1 MRQPIFFII
10 NLTKIK
16 KSDTFLIEKYIIKVI
31 AVNYTKKLIFAF
43 MFIIFSSLFS
53 KEIVENSKDL
63 KIKKL
68 DNGITYYYYKNKKLA
83 NRVSIN
89 VIIKAGSLQEEEN
102 QKGIAHFLEHMT
114 FNGTKNY
121 EKNGIVKYFESIGL
135 SFGGDLNAHT
145 SFYETVYKLHL
156 PTDDREKFEK
166 GVEILKEMVFDA
178 SLTDEDI
185 NNEKEIIVEEWRLSQ
200 GFRERIT
207 NFWKKALYDNSRYVE
222 RFPIGDM
229 EIIKNSDHNLMK
241 SYYDKWYR
249 AKNISVVVVGDID
262 QKYAEKTIK
271 KYFEFPDT
279 KPYTAPESY
288 SLKELP
294 TDYLIFRDK
303 EIVVPEFI
311 MATRMEKE
319 KKYTEESIKESLA
332 YDILKNLIKNRFDK
346 KSFTEEKPLFSG
358 SMSDDLYMNDNIIT
372 ISSVMDENKIELG
385 VKTSIE
391 ILKYIKDFGVTD
403 VELSLEKE
411 NILKTLES
419 EVRNKEAFVNSLIVK
434 DITNSIVNN
443 DIFLDV
449 NDTLSI
455 FKKYSSKITMNDIKN
470 VAKKI
475 YEDNTR
481 FILLLPEKDEINI
494 TEKDFENI
502 VNKAKNSNL
511 EKDKD
516 VQMDINLKEPLLQVG
531 SVKSV
536 TNKGNYREILLSNG
550 MKVLFKETN
559 LKENQIYLRLFREG
573 GTSNLSYTDTVNSLL
588 ASNLIKSSG
597 VENINLETIN
607 AYYKGK
613 NFTISP
619 KIRSYAEEITIISD
633 KQSLNEAMKYFSYL
647 VRKPKLSSNLYET
660 NMNALKL
667 LVKNR
672 DNEPQNLFEDKMV
685 ELLFDNHPKKTS
697 IKEGDIEYLSEEN
710 MLEVFSKKFKNF
722 DGYTGIVVGSIK
734 EKDIIPILE
743 KYFASLPTDIPRESS
758 WQDIGLEYPSDI
770 VCGEVIKGNDK
781 KILVDINYPIH
792 KPFTPENKVL
802 TSAVAK
808 IMRITFVEEIREK
821 ISGVYGISVSPRFSK
836 YEKGYLNIFFSTD
849 PKKEKMVLDKLHFEI
864 NKILHGYINLKAL
877 DSIKENYKLSYEN
890 NLKMSEFWL
899 EYLTKKSYDDDYKYL
914 TPEEYNSLVTEENI
928 RNFQKELLKNDNYI
942 QVILYPENEK

>member
-1 MRQPIFFII
+1 M
-10 NLTKIK
+10 IK
-16 KSDTFLIEKYIIKVI
+16 
-31 AVNYTKKLIFAF
+31 
-43 MFIIFSSLFS
+43 
-53 KEIVENSKDL
+53 
-63 KIKKL
+63 
-68 DNGITYYYYKNKKLA
+68 
-83 NRVSIN
+83 
-89 VIIKAGSLQEEEN
+89 
-102 QKGIAHFLEHMT
+102 
-114 FNGTKNY
+114 
-121 EKNGIVKYFESIGL
+121 
-135 SFGGDLNAHT
+135 
-145 SFYETVYKLHL
+145 
-156 PTDDREKFEK
+156 
-166 GVEILKEMVFDA
+166 
-178 SLTDEDI
+178 
-185 NNEKEIIVEEWRLSQ
+185 
-200 GFRERIT
+200 
-207 NFWKKALYDNSRYVE
+207 KKALYDESRYVE

-294 TDYLIFRDK
+294 TDYLIFRDN

-346 KSFTEEKPLFSG
+346 KSFIEEKPLFSG

-403 VELSLEKE
+403 IELSLEKE

-481 FILLLPEKDEINI
+481 FILLLPEKDEIDI

-531 SVKSV
+531 SVKSITNKGNYREILLSNGMKV
-536 TNKGNYREILLSNG
+536 LFKETNKDKDVQMDINLKEPLLQVGSVKSITNKGNYREILLSNG

-613 NFTISP
+613 N
-619 KIRSYAEEITIISD
+619 
-633 KQSLNEAMKYFSYL
+633 
-647 VRKPKLSSNLYET
+647 
-660 NMNALKL
+660 
-667 LVKNR
+667 
-672 DNEPQNLFEDKMV
+672 
-685 ELLFDNHPKKTS
+685 
-697 IKEGDIEYLSEEN
+697 
-710 MLEVFSKKFKNF
+710 
-722 DGYTGIVVGSIK
+722 
-734 EKDIIPILE
+734 
-743 KYFASLPTDIPRESS
+743 
-758 WQDIGLEYPSDI
+758 
-770 VCGEVIKGNDK
+770 
-781 KILVDINYPIH
+781 
-792 KPFTPENKVL
+792 
-802 TSAVAK
+802 
-808 IMRITFVEEIREK
+808 
-821 ISGVYGISVSPRFSK
+821 
-836 YEKGYLNIFFSTD
+836 
-849 PKKEKMVLDKLHFEI
+849 
-864 NKILHGYINLKAL
+864 
-877 DSIKENYKLSYEN
+877 
-890 NLKMSEFWL
+890 
-899 EYLTKKSYDDDYKYL
+899 
-914 TPEEYNSLVTEENI
+914 
-928 RNFQKELLKNDNYI
+928 
-942 QVILYPENEK
+942 VIL